1 MSDIPQPLRRKPV
14 ITAADSRYVSLF
26 SDANNKSDIT
36 FTDGHKGLLPKSTKL
51 YEVGVDN
58 LTLSLNGLSMLPPPN
73 AKYGNVIL
81 EILALRTDVG
91 TAVYA
96 NENTWEDFPADFRIV
111 PDNRFQWRDDDTYLT
126 YHQVEL
132 RLKEIGDR
140 ITQFIN
146 QGFVTGVN
154 WELRDVIAFTPPLP
168 KHLEFELLNTGRL
181 RVKGSR
187 TFWSYFCLHIPNP
200 HYRDILYG
208 PDHRFGNE
216 NDAIVSLDPR
226 SGTFIDGRLEYPAA
240 GGYGQAWVE
249 NWAVWNNAIDGDFA
263 AAVSNNAQAMGEVV
277 DEAFAAEL
285 LTSEFKCNLFSGLD
299 HRVCIEVGTSLPLTH
314 SALIE
319 DNKEKPDYSIGRF
332 MMNLNVRAK
341 TEGIFQDHEIHGPS
355 TYELMNSNKR
365 VLYHRLL
372 PQEKVSVL
380 RIQMYARRRTYD
392 EKTNKWTMRVDPL
405 PTMHTDWWHCRLHFR
420 ELHVTAIS
428 QKQSPN
434 Q

>member
-1 MSDIPQPLRRKPV
+1 M
-14 ITAADSRYVSLF
+14 TC
-26 SDANNKSDIT
+26 
-36 FTDGHKGLLPKSTKL
+36 
-51 YEVGVDN
+51 
-58 LTLSLNGLSMLPPPN
+58 
-73 AKYGNVIL
+73 
-81 EILALRTDVG
+81 
-91 TAVYA
+91 
-96 NENTWEDFPADFRIV
+96 
-111 PDNRFQWRDDDTYLT
+111 
-126 YHQVEL
+126 
-132 RLKEIGDR
+132 
-140 ITQFIN
+140 
-146 QGFVTGVN
+146 
-154 WELRDVIAFTPPLP
+154 
-168 KHLEFELLNTGRL
+168 LEFELLNTGRL

-200 HYRDILYG
+200 HYRDILWG
-208 PDHRFGNE
+208 PEHRFGNQ
-216 NDAIVSLDPR
+216 NDAIVSLDPM
-226 SGTFIDGRLEYPAA
+226 SGAYVDARIEYPAV
-240 GGYGQAWVE
+240 GGYYGQAWVPD
-249 NWAVWNNAIDGDFA
+249 WPDFNNAIDGAFA
-263 AAVSNNAQAMGEVV
+263 AAVSNNAQAMADVV

-285 LTSEFKCNLFSGLD
+285 QITEFRCNLFSGLD

-341 TEGIFQDHEIHGPS
+341 TEGVYDDHEMHAPS

-380 RIQMYARRRTYD
+380 RIQMYVRRRTYD
-392 EKTNKWTMRVDPL
+392 DQTNKWTMRVDPL

-420 ELHVTAIS
+420 ELHVAAIS